1 MKKKILVLAAL
12 AIAVAIAATGTL
24 AYFTATGTARNVIT
38 SGGISIAIEEK
49 TQTGDALVDFPR
61 EGLQGIMPGATAS
74 KIVRIKNTG
83 PNEAWIRVQITSY
96 ITDSDKK
103 EELPDM
109 IDGQIPVMTYEVLP
123 GWTLKDGWYYY
134 NAPVAPGAKTDEL
147 LQEVT
152 FAPQMGNEYQNCR
165 ANLVISAQAVQTA
178 NNGKTVLE
186 AKGWPSEKTE

>member
-1 MKKKILVLAAL
+1 MKKKVLVLAAL
-12 AIAVAIAATGTL
+12 AIAIAIAATGTL

-49 TQTGDALVDFPR
+49 TQNGDALVDFPE
-61 EGLQGIMPGATAS
+61 EGLQGIMPGTTAS
-74 KIVRIKNTG
+74 KIVRVKNTG

-96 ITDSDKK
+96 ITGSDK

-134 NAPVAPGAKTDEL
+134 NDPVAPGAKTDEL
-147 LQEVT
+147 LKEIA

-165 ANLVISAQAVQTA
+165 ANLVISAEAVQTA
-178 NNGKTVLE
+178 NNGETVLD
-186 AKGWPSEKTE
+186 AKGWPTE